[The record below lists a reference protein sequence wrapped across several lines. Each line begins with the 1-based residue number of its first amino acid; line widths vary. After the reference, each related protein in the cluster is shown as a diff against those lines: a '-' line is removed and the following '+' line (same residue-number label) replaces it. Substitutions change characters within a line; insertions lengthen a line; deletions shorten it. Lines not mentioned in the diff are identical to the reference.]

1 MVSIKEYVCPKSI
14 EEAYELLMERKNS
27 AIIGGCAFLRMGSK
41 SIGKGIDL
49 SGLGLDYIN
58 EFEDRFEIGA
68 MATLRQIETSEE
80 LKGSFGSFFEDS
92 VKNIVGVQLR
102 NIATIGAT
110 VFSRYGFS
118 DPITALLA
126 LDAQVELHNGG
137 AMSLEEFMENGPR
150 RDILTKI
157 IVNKNC
163 SAASFKMIRNS
174 MADYAIINAAVSK
187 GEYGYRIAVGA
198 RPYAASLAKGAMEKL
213 NGANDALSAIDDS
226 AKTAAQELSFSGNM
240 RASQEYRMAVCPV
253 LVKRALMEV
262 VDNG

>member
-14 EEAYELLMERKNS
+14 EEAYELLMAKKNN
-27 AIIGGCAFLRMGSK
+27 ALIGGCAFLRMGSK

-49 SGLGLDYIN
+49 SALELDYIN

-80 LKGSFGSFFEDS
+80 LKNYFGSFLADS

-126 LDAQVELHNGG
+126 LDAHVDLHGG
-137 AMSLEEFMENGPR
+137 GVMSLEDFMENGPR
-150 RDILTKI
+150 RDMLTKI
-157 IVNKNC
+157 IVKKNC

-174 MADYAIINAAVSK
+174 MADYAIVNAAVSK

-198 RPYAASLAKGAMEKL
+198 RPYAASLAKEAMENL
-213 NGANDALSAIDDS
+213 NGADDVQM
-226 AKTAAQELSFSGNM
+226 AVEEAAQIAADELSFSCNI
-240 RASQEYRMAVCPV
+240 RASQEYREAVCPV

-262 VDNG
+262 VKNG